1 MLQFINYILLDAA
14 RMESNMDTAQKLNS
28 NFDSL
33 YRGGSEESLSG
44 VAPYLFSFKHDTLFA
59 TWFIEKGWGDSWGL
73 MIKSSLPMSEIH
85 KHFRKFLLVKTEDGE
100 ELYFRFYDPRVLRI
114 FLPTCDRDQ
123 IFEFFGKIDYF
134 LMEDEDP
141 AWALKFWHENGQLRQ
156 SKIAKEDLNIVPFDE
171 EAFAAKMKEFEVVEE
186 DIVIPESSAKSET
199 PAQTSENTGA
209 SQVSEVIVETKDKPI
224 ESEVDKPVNTNKS
237 RWNLFD

>member
-28 NFDSL
+28 SFDSL

-44 VAPYLFSFKHDTLFA
+44 VAPYLFSFKHDTLF
-59 TWFIEKGWGDSWGL
+59 TSWFIEKGWGDSWGL
-73 MIKSSLPMSEIH
+73 MVKTSLPMQEVH

-134 LMEDEDP
+134 FMEDEDP
-141 AWALKFWHENGQLRQ
+141 AWAIKFWQENGQLRQ
-156 SKIAKEDLNIVPFDE
+156 SKIAKEDLNIVQFDE
-171 EAFAAKMKEFEVVEE
+171 DTFAAKMKEFEVVEE
-186 DIVIPESSAKSET
+186 DTVMPEISNTQAPPSQTQSVSSTIS
-199 PAQTSENTGA
+199 TS
-209 SQVSEVIVETKDKPI
+209 SQEPKTNEPKVSATDQ
-224 ESEVDKPVNTNKS
+224 PVTTNKS
-237 RWNLFD
+237 KWNLFD